1 LCTLVGTNRGL
12 DILRLLPSTLLLIY
26 YLLIIP
32 TFESFSVSY
41 WKRRYVY
48 TDILIHTL
56 VCTHL
61 RYVTVGQ
68 LTGLHCYTWN
78 QFSYH
83 KSRIFL
89 VSCKVNS
96 HLCGIGASVDS
107 VNKVEG
113 EIMTSLAEKSEVSS
127 WRALLLE

>member
-1 LCTLVGTNRGL
+1 MCIGKNKGL
-12 DILRLLPSTLLLIY
+12 DILQLLPSTLFLIY

-32 TFESFSVSY
+32 IFESLSMSY
-41 WKRRYVY
+41 WKHRHIY
-48 TDILIHTL
+48 TDIWMLTLIY
-56 VCTHL
+56 THL
-61 RYVTVGQ
+61 HCVTVGQ

-113 EIMTSLAEKSEVSS
+113 EIMTFLAEKSEVSS
-127 WRALLLE
+127 WRALRLE